1 MFLSS
6 TFLIGD
12 KFNPDAGKHENMS
25 QVDVVMSSILI
36 PVFYLTLYHVS
47 VFGYDDLVCQWGDKH
62 AI

>member
-1 MFLSS
+1 
-6 TFLIGD
+6 
-12 KFNPDAGKHENMS
+12 MS